1 MSNPDS
7 AGEVAGAPAAEGSVR
22 CPCLSGN
29 TYDACCG
36 RLHCG
41 DAAAATAEELMR
53 SRYAAFAVGDGAY
66 LLRTWHPL
74 TRPAALELDPAVRW
88 TRLDIDR
95 TVRGR
100 MFDTE
105 GVVEFTAYSRHNGR
119 RTRQHEIS
127 RFLKVSGAWLYLDA
141 AG

>member
-1 MSNPDS
+1 
-7 AGEVAGAPAAEGSVR
+7 
-22 CPCLSGN
+22 
-29 TYDACCG
+29 
-36 RLHCG
+36 
-41 DAAAATAEELMR
+41 MR
-53 SRYAAFAVGDGAY
+53 SRYAAFAVGEGAY

-74 TRPAALELDPAVRW
+74 TRPGALELDPAVRW
-88 TRLDIDR
+88 MRLDIHR

-105 GVVEFTAYSRHNGR
+105 GIVEFTAHWRQDGQ
-119 RTRQHEIS
+119 RTRQHETS